1 MTPEQHVLR
10 WEELHGV
17 AASGLVR
24 RWLRLVLWLSRPLA
38 VPAWVVTLTGLL
50 VTLAA
55 LVVPL
60 PVAAG
65 CVLLAGLLDGVD
77 GCVAVLRGTA
87 SAAGRRLDHAVDRVG
102 EVVFGVLLHRAGAP
116 LWLAAAAV
124 VLMLAVEAVRRGPQV
139 TVAERP
145 VRVLFTAAALVVA
158 PVAWTAALVG
168 LSVVAIGQ
176 LVLRS

>member
-17 AASGLVR
+17 AASPLVR

-38 VPAWVVTLTGLL
+38 VPAWAVTLTGLA
-50 VTLAA
+50 VTLLA

-60 PVAAG
+60 RAAAA
-65 CVLLAGLLDGVD
+65 CVLLGGLLDGLD

-87 SAAGRRLDHAVDRVG
+87 SDAGRRLDHAADRTG
-102 EVVFGVLLHRAGAP
+102 EVVFGVLLWRAGAP
-116 LWLAAAAV
+116 VWLAGLAV
-124 VLMLAVEAVRRGPQV
+124 ALVLGVEAVRRAPVV
-139 TVAERP
+139 TVGERP
-145 VRVLFTAAALVVA
+145 VRVLLTAAALVVW
-158 PVAWTAALVG
+158 PLAWTWLLVAL
-168 LSVVAIGQ
+168 SAVAVGQ